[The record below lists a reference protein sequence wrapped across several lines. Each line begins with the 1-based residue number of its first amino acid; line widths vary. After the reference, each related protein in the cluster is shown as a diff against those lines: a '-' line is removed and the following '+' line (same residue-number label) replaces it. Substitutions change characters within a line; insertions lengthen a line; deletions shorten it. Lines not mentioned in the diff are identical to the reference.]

1 MSAVSSSAATQSV
14 VTPSAV
20 SSQDLLTGIH
30 SSPLPRAE
38 QHEVEN
44 GAHFDV
50 VIIGSGAGGGT
61 LARAMAPSGLSILVL
76 ERGDWLPQEPQNWDA
91 EEVFQK
97 GRYVSK
103 DTWYDSHG
111 KSFQPGSHYFVGGA
125 TKMYGAAHFRLRE
138 QDFERLVHH
147 DGISPA
153 WPLRYSDFEP
163 WYQRA
168 EEMYHVHGLRGED
181 PTEPPCSG
189 PYPHPPIAHEPRIQK
204 LVDDL
209 RAAGLHPSHAPSGV
223 MLDEANLP
231 FSRCRRCNCCDGFPC
246 LVHAKSDADV
256 LGMRPALASSN
267 VSLLTRAE
275 VRRLVTDASGRRVT
289 AVEVQRDGET
299 LRVSGDVVVVSC
311 GAANSARLL
320 LMSASDQH
328 PRGLANGSDQV
339 GRNYMFHNSK
349 AMVALAHEPN
359 TTVFQKTITIND
371 WYLGD
376 AEFNY
381 PMGNIQM
388 TGKTN
393 GQIMKGY
400 APLETFLM
408 PGWSM
413 DKIAEHALDFWI
425 SSEDL
430 PDPENR
436 VTIDDKGHIHLNYT
450 PNNQT
455 AAQQLYGRLT
465 GVLDRLYLRNH
476 LVERQIYIKSSMSIA
491 AVGHQAGT
499 CRFGS
504 DPATSVLDLNC
515 KAHELDNLYV
525 VDTSFMPTIG
535 AVNPSLTAIAN
546 ALRVAAHLVERLGR

>member
-1 MSAVSSSAATQSV
+1 MDTTASRVSASALHT
-14 VTPSAV
+14 
-20 SSQDLLTGIH
+20 
-30 SSPLPRAE
+30 SPLPAPE
-38 QHEVEN
+38 QLMVTD

-61 LARAMAPSGLSILVL
+61 LARQLAAQGSLRVLVL

-91 EEVFQK
+91 EEVMQK
-97 GRYVSK
+97 GRYLSK
-103 DTWYDSHG
+103 DLWLDHNG
-111 KSFQPGSHYFVGGA
+111 KDFQPGSHYFVGGA

-138 QDFERLVHH
+138 RDFEQLSHSEGV
-147 DGISPA
+147 SPA
-153 WPLRYSDFEP
+153 WPLRYGDFEP
-163 WYQRA
+163 WYQQA

-181 PTEPPCSG
+181 PTEPHCSG
-189 PYPHPPIAHEPRIQK
+189 AYPHPPVSHEPRMRK

-209 RAAGLHPSHAPSGV
+209 RTIGLHPFHAPSGV
-223 MLDEANLP
+223 LLDEEQMA
-231 FSRCRRCNCCDGFPC
+231 FSRCRRCNRCDGFPC
-246 LVHAKSDADV
+246 LVHAKSDAEV
-256 LGMRPALASSN
+256 IGIRPALASPT

-275 VRRLVTDASGRRVT
+275 VKRLLTDASGRTVT
-289 AVEVQRDGET
+289 AVELERDGEPM
-299 LRVSGDVVVVSC
+299 RVSGDVVVVSC

-320 LMSASDQH
+320 LMSANDHH

-359 TTVFQKTITIND
+359 PTVFQKTVAIND
-371 WYLGD
+371 WYFGD
-376 AEFNY
+376 QAFPH

-388 TGKTN
+388 TGKTS
-393 GQIMKGY
+393 GAIMKGY

-413 DKIAEHALDFWI
+413 EKIAAHAIDFWI

-430 PDPENR
+430 PDPNNR
-436 VTIDDKGHIHLNYT
+436 VTVTPSGQIQLHYT
-450 PNNQT
+450 FNNLS
-455 AAQQLYGRLT
+455 ASNQLLHRLESI
-465 GVLDRLYLRNH
+465 LDRLYLRSH
-476 LVERQIYIKSSMSIA
+476 LVERQIYIANSMGIA

-499 CRFGS
+499 CRFGT
-504 DPATSVLDLNC
+504 DPTTSVLDLNC

-525 VDTSFMPTIG
+525 VDTSFMPSIG

-546 ALRVAAHLVERLGR
+546 ALRVGTHLIERLRG

>member
-1 MSAVSSSAATQSV
+1 MAH
-14 VTPSAV
+14 PSHLSELPGPSLA
-20 SSQDLLTGIH
+20 I
-30 SSPLPRAE
+30 SPLPAAA
-38 QHEVEN
+38 QLEVAD

-61 LARAMAPSGLSILVL
+61 LARHLAPSGLKILVL
-76 ERGDWLPQEPQNWDA
+76 ERGDWLPQEPENWNA

-97 GRYVSK
+97 GRYISK
-103 DTWYDSHG
+103 DVWHDKHG
-111 KSFQPGSHYFVGGA
+111 KPFQPGSHYFVGGA
-125 TKMYGAAHFRLRE
+125 TKMYGAAHFRLRQ
-138 QDFERLVHH
+138 QDFEQLQHF

-163 WYQRA
+163 YYQRA
-168 EEMYHVHGLRGED
+168 EEMYHVHGQRGED
-181 PTEPPCSG
+181 PTEPPCSA
-189 PYPHPPIAHEPRIQK
+189 PYPHPPVAHEPRIQK

-209 RAAGLHPSHAPSGV
+209 HTAGLHPFHAPSGV
-223 MLDEANLP
+223 MLDEANMA
-231 FSRCRRCNCCDGFPC
+231 FSRCRKCNCCDGFPC

-256 LGMRPALASSN
+256 LGMRPALAAPN
-267 VSLLTRAE
+267 VSLLTRAQ
-275 VRRLVTDASGRRVT
+275 VRRLRTDASGRSVQ
-289 AVEVQRDGET
+289 AVELEHDGEAMT
-299 LRVSGDVVVVSC
+299 VRADVVVVSC

-320 LMSASDQH
+320 LMSANDKH

-359 TTVFQKTITIND
+359 TTVFQKTISIND

-376 AEFNY
+376 ADFDY

-393 GQIMKGY
+393 GTIMKGY

-413 DKIAEHALDFWI
+413 DKIAEHALDFWL

-430 PDPENR
+430 PDPNNR
-436 VTIDDKGHIHLNYT
+436 VSVDGEGQIHLSYT

-455 AAQQLYGRLT
+455 AAQRLYGRLT
-465 GVLDRLYLRNH
+465 GMLDQLYLKNH
-476 LVERQIYIKSSMSIA
+476 LVERQFYIKSEMSIA

-546 ALRVAAHLVERLGR
+546 ALRVGDHLRERLGR

>member
-1 MSAVSSSAATQSV
+1 VS
-14 VTPSAV
+14 
-20 SSQDLLTGIH
+20 D
-30 SSPLPRAE
+30 
-38 QHEVEN
+38 
-44 GAHFDV
+44 GAHFDI
-50 VIIGSGAGGGT
+50 VIVGSGAGGGT
-61 LARAMAPSGLSILVL
+61 LARHLAASGLKVLVL

-103 DTWYDSHG
+103 DTWFDKHN
-111 KSFQPGSHYFVGGA
+111 KPFQPGSHYFVGGA
-125 TKMYGAAHFRLRE
+125 TKMYGAAHFRLRQ
-138 QDFERLVHH
+138 QDFEELTHF

-163 WYQRA
+163 FYQRA
-168 EEMYHVHGLRGED
+168 EEMYHVHGQRGED
-181 PTEPPCSG
+181 PTEPPCQA

-209 RAAGLHPSHAPSGV
+209 RSAGLHPFHAPTGV
-223 MLDEANLP
+223 MLDEANMA
-231 FSRCRRCNCCDGFPC
+231 FSRCRKCNCCDGFPC

-256 LGMRPALASSN
+256 LGMRPALAAN
-267 VSLLTRAE
+267 TVSLLTRAH
-275 VRRLVTDASGRRVT
+275 VSRLLTDASGRTVK
-289 AVEVQRDGET
+289 AVQLERDGRPMT
-299 LRVSGDVVVVSC
+299 VSGDVVVVSC

-320 LMSASDQH
+320 LMSANDQH
-328 PRGLANGSDQV
+328 PKGLANGSDQV
-339 GRNYMFHNSK
+339 GRNYMYHNSK

-376 AEFNY
+376 ADFDY

-393 GQIMKGY
+393 GTIMKGY

-430 PDPENR
+430 PAPENR
-436 VTIDDKGHIHLNYT
+436 VTVNQEGQITLNYT

-455 AAQQLYGRLT
+455 AAQRLYGRLT
-465 GVLDRLYLRNH
+465 GLLDQLYLKNH
-476 LVERQIYIKSSMSIA
+476 LVERQFYIKSEMSIA

-504 DPATSVLDLNC
+504 DPATSVLDIHC

-546 ALRVAAHLVERLGR
+546 ALRVGDHLLERFGR

>member
-1 MSAVSSSAATQSV
+1 MAH
-14 VTPSAV
+14 PSHPSELPGPSLA
-20 SSQDLLTGIH
+20 I
-30 SSPLPRAE
+30 SPLPAAA
-38 QHEVEN
+38 QLEVAD

-61 LARAMAPSGLSILVL
+61 LARHLAPSGLKILVL
-76 ERGDWLPQEPQNWDA
+76 ERGDWLPQEPENWNA

-97 GRYVSK
+97 GRYISK
-103 DTWYDSHG
+103 DVWHDKHG
-111 KSFQPGSHYFVGGA
+111 KPFQPGSHYFVGGA
-125 TKMYGAAHFRLRE
+125 TKMYGAAHFRLRQ
-138 QDFERLVHH
+138 QDFEQLQHF

-163 WYQRA
+163 YYQRA
-168 EEMYHVHGLRGED
+168 EEMYHVHGQRGED
-181 PTEPPCSG
+181 PTEPPCSA
-189 PYPHPPIAHEPRIQK
+189 PYPHPPVAHEPRIQK

-209 RAAGLHPSHAPSGV
+209 HAAGLHPFHAPSGV
-223 MLDEANLP
+223 MLDEANMA
-231 FSRCRRCNCCDGFPC
+231 FSRCRKCNCCDGFPC

-256 LGMRPALASSN
+256 LGMRPALAAPN
-267 VSLLTRAE
+267 VSLLTRAQ
-275 VRRLVTDASGRRVT
+275 VRRLRTDASGRSVQ
-289 AVEVQRDGET
+289 AVELERDGEPMT
-299 LRVSGDVVVVSC
+299 VRADVVVVSC

-320 LMSASDQH
+320 LMSANDKH

-359 TTVFQKTITIND
+359 TTVFQKTISIND

-376 AEFNY
+376 ADFDY

-393 GQIMKGY
+393 GTIMKGY

-430 PDPENR
+430 PDPNNR
-436 VTIDDKGHIHLNYT
+436 VSVDGEGQIHLAYT

-455 AAQQLYGRLT
+455 AAQRLYGRLT
-465 GVLDRLYLRNH
+465 GMLDQLYLKNH
-476 LVERQIYIKSSMSIA
+476 LVERQFYIKSEMSIA

-546 ALRVAAHLVERLGR
+546 ALRVGDHLRERLGR

>member
-1 MSAVSSSAATQSV
+1 MTTAALAG
-14 VTPSAV
+14 PSLA
-20 SSQDLLTGIH
+20 I
-30 SSPLPRAE
+30 SPLP
-38 QHEVEN
+38 QTSQLEVAD

-61 LARAMAPSGLSILVL
+61 LARHLAPSGLKLLVL

-91 EEVFQK
+91 AEVFQK
-97 GRYVSK
+97 NRYVSK
-103 DTWYDSHG
+103 DLWLDKHG
-111 KSFQPGSHYFVGGA
+111 KGFQPGSHYFVGGA
-125 TKMYGAAHFRLRE
+125 TKMYGAAHFRLRQ
-138 QDFERLVHH
+138 QDFEEMAHF

-153 WPLRYSDFEP
+153 WPLRYADFEP
-163 WYQRA
+163 WYQQA
-168 EEMYHVHGLRGED
+168 EAMYHVHGQRGED

-189 PYPHPPIAHEPRIQK
+189 PYPHPPVAHEPRMQM

-209 RAAGLHPSHAPSGV
+209 RAGGLHPFHAPSGV

-231 FSRCRRCNCCDGFPC
+231 FSRCRKCNCCDGFPC
-246 LVHAKSDADV
+246 LVHAKSDAEV
-256 LGMRPALASSN
+256 LGVRPALAAAN
-267 VSLLTRAE
+267 VSLLTRAQ
-275 VRRLVTDASGRRVT
+275 VKRLQTDTAGRTVT
-289 AVEVQRDGET
+289 AVELERDGVPM
-299 LRVSGDVVVVSC
+299 RVSGDVVVVSC

-320 LMSASDQH
+320 LMSANDKH

-359 TTVFQKTITIND
+359 RTVFQKTVSIND

-376 AEFNY
+376 AEFDY

-393 GQIMKGY
+393 GTIMKGY

-430 PDPENR
+430 PHPENR
-436 VTIDDKGHIHLNYT
+436 VTVTSEGQIRLSYT
-450 PNNQT
+450 PNNLT
-455 AAQQLYGRLT
+455 ASARLLSRLE
-465 GVLDRLYLRNH
+465 GMLDRLYLKKH
-476 LVERQIYIKSSMSIA
+476 LVERQIYIQNPMSIA
-491 AVGHQAGT
+491 AVGHQSGT

-504 DPATSVLDLNC
+504 DPASSVLDLNC

-546 ALRVAAHLVERLGR
+546 ALRVGTHLQERLRG

>member
-1 MSAVSSSAATQSV
+1 MASAAT
-14 VTPSAV
+14 TPSFSIA
-20 SSQDLLTGIH
+20 
-30 SSPLPRAE
+30 PLPDPA
-38 QHEVEN
+38 QLQVSH

-61 LARAMAPSGLSILVL
+61 LARHLMEHSTLKVLVI
-76 ERGDWLPQEPQNWDA
+76 ERGDFLPQERENWDA
-91 EEVFQK
+91 EAVMQK
-97 GRYVSK
+97 GRYVSTDPWLDK
-103 DTWYDSHG
+103 HG
-111 KSFQPGSHYFVGGA
+111 KPFQPGSHYFVGGA
-125 TKMYGAAHFRLRE
+125 TKMYGAAHFRLRAR
-138 QDFERLVHH
+138 DFEELAHFE
-147 DGISPA
+147 GISPA

-189 PYPHPPIAHEPRIQK
+189 PYPHPPISHEPRIQK

-209 RAAGLHPSHAPSGV
+209 RSAGLHPFHAPSGV
-223 MLDEANLP
+223 LLDERNMP
-231 FSRCRRCNCCDGFPC
+231 FSRCRRCNRCDGFPC
-246 LVHAKSDADV
+246 LVHAKSDAEV
-256 LGMRPALASSN
+256 LGIRPALGSGRL
-267 VSLLTRAE
+267 SLLTRAL
-275 VRRLVTDASGRRVT
+275 VQRLITDESGCSVTG
-289 AVEVQRDGET
+289 VELIRDGEAMT
-299 LRVSGDVVVVSC
+299 VSGDIVVVSC

-320 LMSASDQH
+320 LLSANDRH
-328 PRGLANGSDQV
+328 PNGLANGSDQV

-359 TTVFQKTITIND
+359 TTVFQKTISIND
-371 WYLGD
+371 WYFGD
-376 AEFNY
+376 ADFNY

-388 TGKTN
+388 TGKTD
-393 GQIMKGY
+393 GAIMKGY

-430 PDPENR
+430 PDPNNR
-436 VTIDDKGHIHLNYT
+436 VSITDKGQIKLSYT
-450 PNNQT
+450 ANNLT
-455 AAQQLYGRLT
+455 ASQRLVSRLE
-465 GVLDRLYLRNH
+465 GMLDKLYLRKH
-476 LVERQIYIKSSMSIA
+476 LVERQFYIANSMGIA

-504 DPATSVLDLNC
+504 DPASSVLDLNC

-525 VDTSFMPTIG
+525 VDTSFMPSIG

-546 ALRVAAHLVERLGR
+546 ALRVGTHLIERLRG

>member
-1 MSAVSSSAATQSV
+1 MA
-14 VTPSAV
+14 PV

-30 SSPLPRAE
+30 SSPLPVAE
-38 QHEVEN
+38 QQHVAN

-61 LARAMAPSGLSILVL
+61 LARTLAASGLKILVL

-97 GRYVSK
+97 NRYVSK
-103 DTWYDSHG
+103 DVWHDKHG
-111 KSFQPGSHYFVGGA
+111 KAFQPGSHYFVGGA
-125 TKMYGAAHFRLRE
+125 TKMYGAAHFRLRQ
-138 QDFERLVHH
+138 QDFEVLRHF

-168 EEMYHVHGLRGED
+168 EELYHVHGLRGED

-189 PYPHPPIAHEPRIQK
+189 PYPHPPVAHEPRIQK

-223 MLDEANLP
+223 MLDEANMA
-231 FSRCRRCNCCDGFPC
+231 FSRCRKCNCCDGFPC

-256 LGMRPALASSN
+256 LGMRPALASTT

-275 VRRLVTDASGRRVT
+275 VRRLHTDASGRSVT
-289 AVEVQRDGET
+289 AVELQRDGET
-299 LRVSGDVVVVSC
+299 LQVSGDVVVVSC

-320 LMSASDQH
+320 LMSANDRH

-376 AEFNY
+376 ADFDY

-430 PDPENR
+430 PDPDNR
-436 VTIDDKGHIHLNYT
+436 VTIDGEGHIHLSYT

-455 AAQQLYGRLT
+455 AAQRLYGRLS
-465 GVLDRLYLRNH
+465 GMLDHLYLKNH
-476 LVERQIYIKSSMSIA
+476 LVERQIYIKSEMSIA

-546 ALRVAAHLVERLGR
+546 ALRVGAHLVDRLSV

>member
-1 MSAVSSSAATQSV
+1 MALSHPFVEIPG
-14 VTPSAV
+14 PSLA
-20 SSQDLLTGIH
+20 I
-30 SSPLPRAE
+30 SPLP
-38 QHEVEN
+38 QGSQLEVSD
-44 GAHFDV
+44 GAHFDI
-50 VIIGSGAGGGT
+50 VIVGSGAGGGT
-61 LARAMAPSGLSILVL
+61 LARHLAASGLKVLVL

-103 DTWYDSHG
+103 DTWFDKHN
-111 KSFQPGSHYFVGGA
+111 KPFQPGSHYFVGGA
-125 TKMYGAAHFRLRE
+125 TKMYGAAHFRLRQ
-138 QDFERLVHH
+138 QDFEELVHF

-163 WYQRA
+163 FYQRA
-168 EEMYHVHGLRGED
+168 EEMYHVHGQRGED
-181 PTEPPCSG
+181 PTEPPCQG
-189 PYPHPPIAHEPRIQK
+189 PYPHLPIAHEPRIQK

-209 RAAGLHPSHAPSGV
+209 RSAGLHPFHAPTGV
-223 MLDEANLP
+223 MLDEANMA
-231 FSRCRRCNCCDGFPC
+231 FSRCRKCNCCDGFPC

-256 LGMRPALASSN
+256 LGMRPALAANN
-267 VSLLTRAE
+267 VSLLTRAH
-275 VRRLVTDASGRRVT
+275 VSRLLTDASGRTVK
-289 AVEVQRDGET
+289 AVQLERDGLPMT
-299 LRVSGDVVVVSC
+299 VSGDVVVVSC

-320 LMSASDQH
+320 LMSANDQH
-328 PRGLANGSDQV
+328 PKGLANGSDQV
-339 GRNYMFHNSK
+339 GRNYMYHNSK

-376 AEFNY
+376 ADFDY

-393 GQIMKGY
+393 GTIMKGY

-430 PDPENR
+430 PAAENR
-436 VTIDDKGHIHLNYT
+436 VTVNQEGQINLNYT
-450 PNNQT
+450 PNNQS
-455 AAQQLYGRLT
+455 AAQHLYGRLT
-465 GVLDRLYLRNH
+465 GLLDQLYLKNH
-476 LVERQIYIKSSMSIA
+476 LVERQFYIKSEMSIA

-499 CRFGS
+499 CRFGT
-504 DPATSVLDLNC
+504 DPATSVLDIHC
-515 KAHELDNLYV
+515 KTHELDNLYV

-546 ALRVAAHLVERLGR
+546 ALRVGDHLLERFGR

>member
-1 MSAVSSSAATQSV
+1 MTTAALAG
-14 VTPSAV
+14 PSLA
-20 SSQDLLTGIH
+20 I
-30 SSPLPRAE
+30 SPLP
-38 QHEVEN
+38 QTSQLEVAD

-61 LARAMAPSGLSILVL
+61 LARHLAPSGLKLLVL

-91 EEVFQK
+91 TEVFQK
-97 GRYVSK
+97 NRYVSK
-103 DTWYDSHG
+103 DLWLDKHG
-111 KSFQPGSHYFVGGA
+111 KGFQPGSHYFVGGA
-125 TKMYGAAHFRLRE
+125 TKMYGAAHFRLRQ
-138 QDFERLVHH
+138 QDFEEMAHF

-153 WPLRYSDFEP
+153 WPLRYADFEP
-163 WYQRA
+163 WYQQA
-168 EEMYHVHGLRGED
+168 EAMYHVHGQRGED

-189 PYPHPPIAHEPRIQK
+189 PYPHPPVAHEPRMQM

-209 RAAGLHPSHAPSGV
+209 RAGGLHPFHAPSGV

-231 FSRCRRCNCCDGFPC
+231 FSRCRKCNCCDGFPC
-246 LVHAKSDADV
+246 LVHAKSDAEV
-256 LGMRPALASSN
+256 LGVRPALAAAN
-267 VSLLTRAE
+267 VSLLTRAQ
-275 VRRLVTDASGRRVT
+275 VKRLQTDTAGRTVT
-289 AVEVQRDGET
+289 AVELERDGVPM
-299 LRVSGDVVVVSC
+299 RVSGDVVVVSC

-320 LMSASDQH
+320 LMSANDKH

-359 TTVFQKTITIND
+359 RTVFQKTVSIND

-376 AEFNY
+376 AEFDY

-393 GQIMKGY
+393 GTIMKGY

-430 PDPENR
+430 PHPENR
-436 VTIDDKGHIHLNYT
+436 VTVTSEGQIRLSYT
-450 PNNQT
+450 PNNLT
-455 AAQQLYGRLT
+455 ASARLLSRLE
-465 GVLDRLYLRNH
+465 GMLDRLYLKKH
-476 LVERQIYIKSSMSIA
+476 LVERQIYIQNPMSIA
-491 AVGHQAGT
+491 AVGHQSGT

-504 DPATSVLDLNC
+504 DPASSVLDLNC

-546 ALRVAAHLVERLGR
+546 ALRVGTHLQERLRG

>member
-1 MSAVSSSAATQSV
+1 MAH
-14 VTPSAV
+14 PSHLSELPGPSLA
-20 SSQDLLTGIH
+20 I
-30 SSPLPRAE
+30 SPLPNSS
-38 QHEVEN
+38 QLEVAD

-61 LARAMAPSGLSILVL
+61 LARHLAPSGLKILVL
-76 ERGDWLPQEPQNWDA
+76 ERGDWLPQEPENWNA

-97 GRYVSK
+97 GRYISK
-103 DTWYDSHG
+103 DVWHDKHG
-111 KSFQPGSHYFVGGA
+111 KPFQPGSHYFVGGA
-125 TKMYGAAHFRLRE
+125 TKMYGAAHFRLRQ
-138 QDFERLVHH
+138 QDFEQLQHF

-163 WYQRA
+163 YYQRA
-168 EEMYHVHGLRGED
+168 EEMYHVHGQRGED

-189 PYPHPPIAHEPRIQK
+189 PYPHPPVAHEPRIQK

-209 RAAGLHPSHAPSGV
+209 HAAGLRPFHAPSGV
-223 MLDEANLP
+223 MLDEANMA
-231 FSRCRRCNCCDGFPC
+231 FSRCRKCNCCDGFPC

-256 LGMRPALASSN
+256 LGMRPALAAPN
-267 VSLLTRAE
+267 VSLLTRAQ
-275 VRRLVTDASGRRVT
+275 VRRLRTDASGRSVQ
-289 AVEVQRDGET
+289 AVELERDGEAMT
-299 LRVSGDVVVVSC
+299 VRGDVVVVSC
-311 GAANSARLL
+311 GAANTARLL
-320 LMSASDQH
+320 LMSANDKH

-359 TTVFQKTITIND
+359 TTVFQKTISIND

-376 AEFNY
+376 ADFDY

-393 GQIMKGY
+393 GTIMKGY

-413 DKIAEHALDFWI
+413 DKIAEHALDFWL

-430 PDPENR
+430 PDPNNR
-436 VTIDDKGHIHLNYT
+436 VTIDGEGQIHLSYT

-455 AAQQLYGRLT
+455 AAQRLYGRLT
-465 GVLDRLYLRNH
+465 GMLDQLYLKNH
-476 LVERQIYIKSSMSIA
+476 LVERQFYIKSEMSIA

-546 ALRVAAHLVERLGR
+546 ALRVGDHLRERLGR

>member
-1 MSAVSSSAATQSV
+1 MTTAALAG
-14 VTPSAV
+14 PSLA
-20 SSQDLLTGIH
+20 I
-30 SSPLPRAE
+30 SPLP
-38 QHEVEN
+38 QTSQLEVAD

-61 LARAMAPSGLSILVL
+61 LARHLAPSGLKLLVL

-91 EEVFQK
+91 AEVFQK
-97 GRYVSK
+97 NRYVSK
-103 DTWYDSHG
+103 DLWLDKHG
-111 KSFQPGSHYFVGGA
+111 KGFQPGSHYFVGGA
-125 TKMYGAAHFRLRE
+125 TKMYGAAHFRLRQ
-138 QDFERLVHH
+138 QDFEEMAHF

-153 WPLRYSDFEP
+153 WPLRYADFEP
-163 WYQRA
+163 WYQQA
-168 EEMYHVHGLRGED
+168 EAMYHVHGQRGED

-189 PYPHPPIAHEPRIQK
+189 PYPHPPVAHEPRMQM

-209 RAAGLHPSHAPSGV
+209 RAGGLHPFHAPSGV

-231 FSRCRRCNCCDGFPC
+231 FSRCRKCNCCDGFPC
-246 LVHAKSDADV
+246 LVHAKSDAEV
-256 LGMRPALASSN
+256 LGVRPALAAAN
-267 VSLLTRAE
+267 VSLLTRAQ
-275 VRRLVTDASGRRVT
+275 VKRLQTDTAGRTVT
-289 AVEVQRDGET
+289 AVELERDGVPM
-299 LRVSGDVVVVSC
+299 RVSGNVVVVSC

-320 LMSASDQH
+320 LMSANDKH

-359 TTVFQKTITIND
+359 RTVFQKTVSIND

-376 AEFNY
+376 AEFDY

-393 GQIMKGY
+393 GTIMKGY

-430 PDPENR
+430 PHPENR
-436 VTIDDKGHIHLNYT
+436 VTVTSEGQIRLSYT
-450 PNNQT
+450 PNNLT
-455 AAQQLYGRLT
+455 ASARLLSRLE
-465 GVLDRLYLRNH
+465 GMLDRLYLKKH
-476 LVERQIYIKSSMSIA
+476 LVERQIYIQNPMSIA
-491 AVGHQAGT
+491 AVGHQSGT

-504 DPATSVLDLNC
+504 DPASSVLDLNC

-546 ALRVAAHLVERLGR
+546 ALRVGTHLQERLRG

>member
-1 MSAVSSSAATQSV
+1 MAHASHTSELPG
-14 VTPSAV
+14 PSLA
-20 SSQDLLTGIH
+20 I
-30 SSPLPRAE
+30 SPLPTAA
-38 QHEVEN
+38 QLEVAD

-61 LARAMAPSGLSILVL
+61 LARHLAPSGLKILVL
-76 ERGDWLPQEPQNWDA
+76 ERGDWLPQEPQNWNA

-97 GRYVSK
+97 GRYISK
-103 DTWYDSHG
+103 DVWHDKHG
-111 KSFQPGSHYFVGGA
+111 KPFQPGSHYFVGGA
-125 TKMYGAAHFRLRE
+125 TKMYGAAHFRLRQ
-138 QDFERLVHH
+138 QDFEQLNHF

-163 WYQRA
+163 YYQRA
-168 EEMYHVHGLRGED
+168 EEMYHVHGQRGED

-189 PYPHPPIAHEPRIQK
+189 PYPHPPVAHEPRIQQ

-209 RAAGLHPSHAPSGV
+209 RAAGLHPFHAPSGV

-231 FSRCRRCNCCDGFPC
+231 FSRCRKCNCCDGFPC
-246 LVHAKSDADV
+246 LVHAKSDAEV
-256 LGMRPALASSN
+256 LGMRPALAAPN
-267 VSLLTRAE
+267 VSLLTRAH
-275 VRRLVTDASGRRVT
+275 VRRLQTDASGRSVQ
-289 AVEVQRDGET
+289 AVELERDGQPMT
-299 LRVSGDVVVVSC
+299 VRGDVVVVSC

-320 LMSASDQH
+320 LMSANDKH
-328 PRGLANGSDQV
+328 PRGLANSSDQV
-339 GRNYMFHNSK
+339 GRHYMFHNSK

-359 TTVFQKTITIND
+359 TTVFQKTISIND

-376 AEFNY
+376 ADFDY

-393 GQIMKGY
+393 GTIMKGY

-413 DKIAEHALDFWI
+413 DTIAEHALDFWV

-430 PDPENR
+430 PDPNNR
-436 VTIDDKGHIHLNYT
+436 VTVDGKGQIHLAYT

-455 AAQQLYGRLT
+455 AAQRLYGRLT
-465 GVLDRLYLRNH
+465 GMLDQLYLQNH
-476 LVERQIYIKSSMSIA
+476 LVERQFYIKNDMTIA

-515 KAHELDNLYV
+515 KAHDLDNLYV

-546 ALRVAAHLVERLGR
+546 ALRVGDHLRERLS

>member
-1 MSAVSSSAATQSV
+1 MAPVSS
-14 VTPSAV
+14 P
-20 SSQDLLTGIH
+20 DLLTGIH
-30 SSPLPRAE
+30 SSPLPVAE
-38 QHEVEN
+38 QQLVAN

-61 LARAMAPSGLSILVL
+61 LARTLAASGLKILVL

-97 GRYVSK
+97 NRYVSK
-103 DTWYDSHG
+103 DVWHDKHG
-111 KSFQPGSHYFVGGA
+111 KPFQPGSHYFVGGA
-125 TKMYGAAHFRLRE
+125 TKMYGAAHFRLRQ
-138 QDFERLVHH
+138 QDFEELRHF

-168 EEMYHVHGLRGED
+168 EELFHVHGQRGED

-189 PYPHPPIAHEPRIQK
+189 PYPHPPVAHEPRIQK

-209 RAAGLHPSHAPSGV
+209 RAAGLHPFHAPTGV
-223 MLDEANLP
+223 MLDEANMA
-231 FSRCRRCNCCDGFPC
+231 FSRCRKCNCCDGFPC

-256 LGMRPALASSN
+256 LGMRPALASRT

-275 VRRLVTDASGRRVT
+275 VRRLHTDASGRSVT
-289 AVEVQRDGET
+289 AVELQHDGET
-299 LRVSGDVVVVSC
+299 LQVSGDVVVVSC

-320 LMSASDQH
+320 LMSANDRH

-359 TTVFQKTITIND
+359 TTVFQKTISIND

-376 AEFNY
+376 ADFDY

-393 GQIMKGY
+393 GTIMKGY

-430 PDPENR
+430 PDPDNR
-436 VTIDDKGHIHLNYT
+436 VTIDGGGHIHLSYT

-455 AAQQLYGRLT
+455 AAQRLYGRLT
-465 GVLDRLYLRNH
+465 GMLDHLYLKNH
-476 LVERQIYIKSSMSIA
+476 LVERQIYIKSEMAIA

-546 ALRVAAHLVERLGR
+546 ALRVGTHLLERLRA

>member
-1 MSAVSSSAATQSV
+1 M
-14 VTPSAV
+14 TPSNNNV
-20 SSQDLLTGIH
+20 YDPTIE
-30 SSPLPRAE
+30 SSPLPAPD
-38 QHEVEN
+38 QLEVKD
-44 GAHFDV
+44 GAHFNV

-61 LARAMAPSGLSILVL
+61 LARHLVSHSDLRVLVL

-91 EEVFQK
+91 EEVMQK

-103 DTWYDSHG
+103 DLWLDKHG
-111 KSFQPGSHYFVGGA
+111 KAFQPGSHYFVGGA
-125 TKMYGAAHFRLRE
+125 TKLYGAAHFRLRQ
-138 QDFERLVHH
+138 QDFEELRHYE
-147 DGISPA
+147 GISPA
-153 WPLRYSDFEP
+153 WPLRYADFEP
-163 WYQRA
+163 WYQQA

-189 PYPHPPIAHEPRIQK
+189 PYPHPPVSHEPRMQK

-209 RAAGLHPSHAPSGV
+209 RSMGLHPFHAPSGV
-223 MLDEANLP
+223 MLDEKQMA
-231 FSRCRRCNCCDGFPC
+231 FSRCRRCNRCDGFPC

-256 LGMRPALASSN
+256 LGIRPALAASTL
-267 VSLLTRAE
+267 SLLTRAE
-275 VRRLVTDASGRRVT
+275 VKRLHTDGSGRNVT
-289 AVEVQRDGET
+289 AVEIERDGQPMK
-299 LRVSGDVVVVSC
+299 VSGDVVVVSC

-320 LMSASDQH
+320 LMSASDTH

-359 TTVFQKTITIND
+359 HTIFQKTVCVND

-376 AEFNY
+376 ADFDY

-388 TGKTN
+388 TGKTD
-393 GQIMKGY
+393 GSIMKGY

-413 DKIAEHALDFWI
+413 DKIAEHAIDFWI

-436 VTIDDKGHIHLNYT
+436 VTITPSGQIQLNYT
-450 PNNQT
+450 TNNLT
-455 AAQQLYGRLT
+455 ASQRLVSRLE
-465 GVLDRLYLRNH
+465 GMLDKLYLKKH
-476 LVERQIYIKSSMSIA
+476 LVERQIYIANSMGIA

-499 CRFGS
+499 CRFGT
-504 DPATSVLDLNC
+504 DPATSVLDVNC
-515 KAHELDNLYV
+515 KSHEVDNLYV

-546 ALRVAAHLVERLGR
+546 ALRVGTHLIERLKG

>member
-1 MSAVSSSAATQSV
+1 MAQAPSPVS
-14 VTPSAV
+14 
-20 SSQDLLTGIH
+20 LTGVH
-30 SSPLPRAE
+30 ASVPPVAAQL
-38 QHEVEN
+38 EV
-44 GAHFDV
+44 GHGDHFDV

-61 LARAMAPSGLSILVL
+61 LARALAPTGLRILVL

-97 GRYVSK
+97 NRYVSK
-103 DTWYDSHG
+103 DTWFDKHG
-111 KSFQPGSHYFVGGA
+111 KPFQPGSHYFVGGA
-125 TKMYGAAHFRLRE
+125 TKMYGAAHFRLRQ
-138 QDFERLVHH
+138 QDFEEMAHH

-168 EEMYHVHGLRGED
+168 EEMYQVHGQRGED

-189 PYPHPPIAHEPRIQK
+189 PYPHPPVAHEPRMQK

-209 RAAGLHPSHAPSGV
+209 RAAGLHPFHAPSGV
-223 MLDEANLP
+223 LLDEASMP

-246 LVHAKSDADV
+246 LVHAKSDAEV
-256 LGMRPALASSN
+256 LGVRPALASAN

-275 VRRLVTDASGRRVT
+275 VRRLHTDPSGRSVT
-289 AVEVQRDGET
+289 AVDLQRDGES
-299 LRVSGDVVVVSC
+299 LQVSGDVVVVSC

-320 LMSASDQH
+320 LMSANDRH
-328 PRGLANGSDQV
+328 PRGLANGSDRV
-339 GRNYMFHNSK
+339 GRHYMFHNSK

-359 TTVFQKTITIND
+359 TTVFQKTVSIND
-371 WYLGD
+371 WYFGD
-376 AEFNY
+376 AEFAY

-393 GQIMKGY
+393 GTIMKGY

-413 DKIAEHALDFWI
+413 DRIAEHALDFWI

-430 PDPENR
+430 PDPDNR
-436 VTIDDKGHIHLNYT
+436 VTVDAEGRIQLSYT
-450 PNNQT
+450 ANNQS
-455 AAQQLYGRLT
+455 ASNHLVKRLT
-465 GVLDRLYLRNH
+465 AMLDRLYLRNH
-476 LVERQIYIKSSMSIA
+476 LVERQIYIKSTMSIA

-504 DPATSVLDLNC
+504 DPATSVLDLHC

-546 ALRVAAHLVERLGR
+546 ALRVAEHLRGRFGR

>member
-1 MSAVSSSAATQSV
+1 MASSLAPAF
-14 VTPSAV
+14 P
-20 SSQDLLTGIH
+20 L
-30 SSPLPRAE
+30 SPLADAA
-38 QHEVEN
+38 QLQVSN

-61 LARAMAPSGLSILVL
+61 LARQLVSSSNL
-76 ERGDWLPQEPQNWDA
+76 RVLVIERGDFLPQEPQNWDA
-91 EEVFQK
+91 EEVMQK

-103 DTWYDSHG
+103 DAWLDKHG
-111 KSFQPGSHYFVGGA
+111 KAFQPGSHYFVGGA
-125 TKMYGAAHFRLRE
+125 TKMYGAAHFRLRQ
-138 QDFERLVHH
+138 QDFEELRHF
-147 DGISPA
+147 DGLSPA

-163 WYQRA
+163 WYQQA

-189 PYPHPPIAHEPRIQK
+189 PYPHPPISHEPRIQK
-204 LVDDL
+204 LIDDL
-209 RAAGLHPSHAPSGV
+209 RSAGLHPFHAPSGV
-223 MLDEANLP
+223 MLDESNMA
-231 FSRCRRCNCCDGFPC
+231 FSRCRRCNRCDGFPC
-246 LVHAKSDADV
+246 LVHAKSDAEV
-256 LGMRPALASSN
+256 LGIRPALAAASF
-267 VSLLTRAE
+267 SLLTRAE
-275 VRRLVTDASGRRVT
+275 VKRLSTDASGRSVK
-289 AVEVQRDGET
+289 AVELERDGEPIT
-299 LRVSGDVVVVSC
+299 VHGDVVVVSC

-320 LMSASDQH
+320 LMSANDKH

-349 AMVALAHEPN
+349 AMVALSHEPN
-359 TTVFQKTITIND
+359 HTVFQKTLCVND

-376 AEFNY
+376 ADFDF

-388 TGKTN
+388 TGKTD
-393 GQIMKGY
+393 GAIMKGY
-400 APLETFLM
+400 APLETFAM

-413 DKIAEHALDFWI
+413 DKIAEHAVDFWI

-430 PDPENR
+430 PDPDNR
-436 VTIDDKGHIHLNYT
+436 VTVTSSGQIQLSYTFNNLTASQRLVNRLETMLDK
-450 PNNQT
+450 
-455 AAQQLYGRLT
+455 
-465 GVLDRLYLRNH
+465 LYLRNH
-476 LVERQIYIKSSMSIA
+476 LVERQFYIANSMGIA

-504 DPATSVLDLNC
+504 DPASSVLDLNC

-546 ALRVAAHLVERLGR
+546 ALRVGTHLVERLRG

>member
-1 MSAVSSSAATQSV
+1 MAH
-14 VTPSAV
+14 PSHLSELSGPSLA
-20 SSQDLLTGIH
+20 I
-30 SSPLPRAE
+30 SPLPAAA
-38 QHEVEN
+38 QLEVAD

-61 LARAMAPSGLSILVL
+61 LARHLAPSGLKILVL
-76 ERGDWLPQEPQNWDA
+76 ERGDWLPQEPENWNA

-97 GRYVSK
+97 GRYISK
-103 DTWYDSHG
+103 DVWHDKHG
-111 KSFQPGSHYFVGGA
+111 KPFQPGSHYFVGGA
-125 TKMYGAAHFRLRE
+125 TKMYGAAHFRLRQ
-138 QDFERLVHH
+138 QDFEQLQHF

-163 WYQRA
+163 YYQRA
-168 EEMYHVHGLRGED
+168 EEMYHVHGQRGED

-189 PYPHPPIAHEPRIQK
+189 PYPHPPVAHEPRIQK

-209 RAAGLHPSHAPSGV
+209 HAAGLHPFHAPSGV
-223 MLDEANLP
+223 MLDEANMA
-231 FSRCRRCNCCDGFPC
+231 FSRCRKCNCCDGFPC

-256 LGMRPALASSN
+256 LGMRPALAAPN
-267 VSLLTRAE
+267 VSLLTRAQ
-275 VRRLVTDASGRRVT
+275 VRRLRTDASGRSVQ
-289 AVEVQRDGET
+289 AVELEHDGEAMT
-299 LRVSGDVVVVSC
+299 VRADVVVVSC

-320 LMSASDQH
+320 LMSANDKH

-359 TTVFQKTITIND
+359 TTVFQKTISIND

-376 AEFNY
+376 ADFDY

-393 GQIMKGY
+393 GTIMKGY

-413 DKIAEHALDFWI
+413 DKIAEHALDFWL

-430 PDPENR
+430 PDPNNR
-436 VTIDDKGHIHLNYT
+436 VSVDGEGQIHLSYT

-455 AAQQLYGRLT
+455 AAQRLYGRLT
-465 GVLDRLYLRNH
+465 GMLDQLYLKNH
-476 LVERQIYIKSSMSIA
+476 LVERQFYIKSEMSIA

-546 ALRVAAHLVERLGR
+546 ALRVGDHLRERLGR

>member
-1 MSAVSSSAATQSV
+1 MT
-14 VTPSAV
+14 TPSLAP
-20 SSQDLLTGIH
+20 SFSLA
-30 SSPLPRAE
+30 PLPDPA
-38 QHEVEN
+38 QLQVSD

-61 LARAMAPSGLSILVL
+61 LARHLAETSDLRVLVL
-76 ERGDWLPQEPQNWDA
+76 ERGDWLPQEKENWDA
-91 EEVFQK
+91 EEVMQK

-103 DTWYDSHG
+103 DLWLDKHG
-111 KSFQPGSHYFVGGA
+111 KPFQPGSHYFVGGA
-125 TKMYGAAHFRLRE
+125 TKMYGAAHFRLRAR
-138 QDFERLVHH
+138 DFEELVHFE
-147 DGISPA
+147 GISPA

-189 PYPHPPIAHEPRIQK
+189 PYPHAPISHEPRIQK

-209 RAAGLHPSHAPSGV
+209 RGAGLHPFHAPSGV
-223 MLDEANLP
+223 MLDEGNMP
-231 FSRCRRCNCCDGFPC
+231 FSRCRRCNRCDGFPC

-256 LGMRPALASSN
+256 LGIRPALGSSRL
-267 VSLLTRAE
+267 SLLTRAL
-275 VRRLVTDASGRRVT
+275 VQRLITDASGRNVT
-289 AVEVQRDGET
+289 GVELIRDGEPMT
-299 LRVSGDVVVVSC
+299 VSGDIVVVSC

-320 LMSASDQH
+320 LLSANDKH
-328 PRGLANGSDQV
+328 PNGLANGSDQV

-359 TTVFQKTITIND
+359 TTIFQKTISLND
-371 WYLGD
+371 WYFGD
-376 AEFNY
+376 ADFDY

-388 TGKTN
+388 TGKTD
-393 GQIMKGY
+393 GTIMKGY

-430 PDPENR
+430 PAPENR
-436 VTIDDKGHIHLNYT
+436 VSVTAEGQIQLNYT
-450 PNNQT
+450 PNNLS
-455 AAQQLYGRLT
+455 ASRHLVNRLE
-465 GVLDRLYLRNH
+465 GMLDRLYLRNH
-476 LVERQIYIKSSMSIA
+476 LVERQIYIANSMGIA

-504 DPATSVLDLNC
+504 DPADSVLDLNC
-515 KAHELDNLYV
+515 KAHELENLYV
-525 VDTSFMPTIG
+525 VDTSFMPSIG

-546 ALRVAAHLVERLGR
+546 ALRVGTHLIERLRG

>member
-1 MSAVSSSAATQSV
+1 MTSSTSRVCDPT
-14 VTPSAV
+14 
-20 SSQDLLTGIH
+20 IE
-30 SSPLPRAE
+30 SSPLPAPV
-38 QHEVEN
+38 QLEVKD
-44 GAHFDV
+44 GAHVNV

-61 LARAMAPSGLSILVL
+61 LARHLVSHSDLRVLVL

-91 EEVFQK
+91 EEVMQK

-103 DTWYDSHG
+103 DLWLDKHG
-111 KSFQPGSHYFVGGA
+111 KAFQPGSHYFVGGA
-125 TKMYGAAHFRLRE
+125 TKLYGAAHFRLRQ
-138 QDFERLVHH
+138 QDFEELRHYE
-147 DGISPA
+147 GISPA

-163 WYQRA
+163 WYQKA
-168 EEMYHVHGLRGED
+168 EELYHVHGLRGED

-189 PYPHPPIAHEPRIQK
+189 PYPHPPVSHEPRMQK

-209 RAAGLHPSHAPSGV
+209 RSMGLHPFHAPSGV
-223 MLDEANLP
+223 MLDEKQMA
-231 FSRCRRCNCCDGFPC
+231 FSRCRRCNRCDGFPC

-256 LGMRPALASSN
+256 LGIRPALAASTL
-267 VSLLTRAE
+267 SLLTRAE
-275 VRRLVTDASGRRVT
+275 VKRLHTDSSGRNVT
-289 AVEVQRDGET
+289 AVEIERDGQPMN
-299 LRVSGDVVVVSC
+299 VSGDVVVVSC

-320 LMSASDQH
+320 LMSASDTH

-359 TTVFQKTITIND
+359 HTIFQKTVCVND

-376 AEFNY
+376 ADFDY

-388 TGKTN
+388 TGKTD
-393 GQIMKGY
+393 GSIMKGY

-413 DKIAEHALDFWI
+413 DKIAEHAIDFWI

-436 VTIDDKGHIHLNYT
+436 VTITPSGQIQLNYT
-450 PNNQT
+450 FNNLIASQK
-455 AAQQLYGRLT
+455 LVGRLE
-465 GVLDRLYLRNH
+465 GLLDKLYLKNH
-476 LVERQIYIKSSMSIA
+476 LVERQIYIANRMGIA

-499 CRFGS
+499 CRFGT
-504 DPATSVLDLNC
+504 DPATSVLDVNC
-515 KAHELDNLYV
+515 KSHEVDNLYV

-546 ALRVAAHLVERLGR
+546 ALRVGTHLIERLKG

>member
-1 MSAVSSSAATQSV
+1 MAH
-14 VTPSAV
+14 PSHPSELPGPSLA
-20 SSQDLLTGIH
+20 I
-30 SSPLPRAE
+30 SPLPNSS
-38 QHEVEN
+38 QLEVAD

-61 LARAMAPSGLSILVL
+61 LARHLAPSGLKILVL
-76 ERGDWLPQEPQNWDA
+76 ERGDWLPQEPENWNA

-97 GRYVSK
+97 GRYISK
-103 DTWYDSHG
+103 DVWHDKHG
-111 KSFQPGSHYFVGGA
+111 KPFQPGSHYFVGGA
-125 TKMYGAAHFRLRE
+125 TKMYGAAHFRLRQ
-138 QDFERLVHH
+138 QDFEQLQHF

-163 WYQRA
+163 YYQRA
-168 EEMYHVHGLRGED
+168 EEMYHVHGQRGED
-181 PTEPPCSG
+181 PTEPPCSA
-189 PYPHPPIAHEPRIQK
+189 PYPHPPVAHEPRIQK

-209 RAAGLHPSHAPSGV
+209 HAAGLHPFHAPSGV
-223 MLDEANLP
+223 MLDEANMA

-256 LGMRPALASSN
+256 LGMRPALAAPN
-267 VSLLTRAE
+267 VSLLTRAQ
-275 VRRLVTDASGRRVT
+275 VRRLRTDASGRSVQ
-289 AVEVQRDGET
+289 AVELEHDGEAMT
-299 LRVSGDVVVVSC
+299 VRADVVVVSC

-320 LMSASDQH
+320 LMSANDKH

-359 TTVFQKTITIND
+359 TTVFQKTISIND

-376 AEFNY
+376 ADFDY

-393 GQIMKGY
+393 GTIMKGY

-413 DKIAEHALDFWI
+413 DKIAEHALDFWL

-430 PDPENR
+430 PDPNNR
-436 VTIDDKGHIHLNYT
+436 VSVDGEGQIHLSYT

-455 AAQQLYGRLT
+455 AAQRLYGRLT
-465 GVLDRLYLRNH
+465 GMLDQLYLKNH
-476 LVERQIYIKSSMSIA
+476 LVERQFYIKSEMSIA

-499 CRFGS
+499 CRFGE

-546 ALRVAAHLVERLGR
+546 ALRVGDHLRERLGR

>member
-1 MSAVSSSAATQSV
+1 MASSLAPAF
-14 VTPSAV
+14 P
-20 SSQDLLTGIH
+20 L
-30 SSPLPRAE
+30 SPLADAA
-38 QHEVEN
+38 QLQVSN

-61 LARAMAPSGLSILVL
+61 LARQLVSSSNL
-76 ERGDWLPQEPQNWDA
+76 RVLVIERGDFLPQEPQNWDA
-91 EEVFQK
+91 EEVMQK

-103 DTWYDSHG
+103 DAWLDKHG
-111 KSFQPGSHYFVGGA
+111 KAFQPGSHYFVGGA
-125 TKMYGAAHFRLRE
+125 TKMYGAAHFRLRQ
-138 QDFERLVHH
+138 QDFEELRHF
-147 DGISPA
+147 DGLSPA

-163 WYQRA
+163 WYQQA

-189 PYPHPPIAHEPRIQK
+189 PYPHPPISHEPRIQQ
-204 LVDDL
+204 LIDDL
-209 RAAGLHPSHAPSGV
+209 RSAGLHPFHAPSGV
-223 MLDEANLP
+223 MLDESNMA
-231 FSRCRRCNCCDGFPC
+231 FSRCRRCNRCDGFPC
-246 LVHAKSDADV
+246 LVHAKSDAEV
-256 LGMRPALASSN
+256 LGIRPALAAASF
-267 VSLLTRAE
+267 SLLTRAE
-275 VRRLVTDASGRRVT
+275 VKRLSTDASGRSVK
-289 AVEVQRDGET
+289 AVELERDGEPMT
-299 LRVSGDVVVVSC
+299 VHGDVVVVSC

-349 AMVALAHEPN
+349 AMVALSHEPN
-359 TTVFQKTITIND
+359 HTVFQKTLCVND

-376 AEFNY
+376 ADFDF

-388 TGKTN
+388 TGKTD
-393 GQIMKGY
+393 GAIMKGY
-400 APLETFLM
+400 APLETFAM

-413 DKIAEHALDFWI
+413 DKIAEHAVDFWI

-430 PDPENR
+430 PDPDNR
-436 VTIDDKGHIHLNYT
+436 VTVTSSGQIQLSYTFNNLTASQRLVNRLETMLDK
-450 PNNQT
+450 
-455 AAQQLYGRLT
+455 
-465 GVLDRLYLRNH
+465 LYLRNH
-476 LVERQIYIKSSMSIA
+476 LVERQFYIANSMGIA

-504 DPATSVLDLNC
+504 DPASSVLDLNC

-546 ALRVAAHLVERLGR
+546 ALRVGTHLVERLRG

>member
-1 MSAVSSSAATQSV
+1 MMA
-14 VTPSAV
+14 PV

-30 SSPLPRAE
+30 SSPLPVAE
-38 QHEVEN
+38 QQHVAN

-61 LARAMAPSGLSILVL
+61 LARTLAASGLKILVL

-97 GRYVSK
+97 NRYVSK
-103 DTWYDSHG
+103 DVWHDKHG
-111 KSFQPGSHYFVGGA
+111 KPFQPGSHYFVGGA
-125 TKMYGAAHFRLRE
+125 TKMYGAAHFRLRQ
-138 QDFERLVHH
+138 QDFEVLRHF

-168 EEMYHVHGLRGED
+168 EELYHVHGLRGED

-189 PYPHPPIAHEPRIQK
+189 PYPHPPVAHEPRIQK

-223 MLDEANLP
+223 MLDEANMA
-231 FSRCRRCNCCDGFPC
+231 FSRCRKCNCCDGFPC

-256 LGMRPALASSN
+256 LGMRPALASTT

-275 VRRLVTDASGRRVT
+275 VRRLHTDASGRSVT
-289 AVEVQRDGET
+289 AVELQRDGET
-299 LRVSGDVVVVSC
+299 LQVSGDVVVVSC

-320 LMSASDQH
+320 LMSANDRH

-376 AEFNY
+376 ADFDY

-430 PDPENR
+430 PDPDNR
-436 VTIDDKGHIHLNYT
+436 VTIDGEGHIHLSYT

-455 AAQQLYGRLT
+455 AAQRLYGRLS
-465 GVLDRLYLRNH
+465 VMLDHLYLKNH
-476 LVERQIYIKSSMSIA
+476 LVERQIYIKSEMSIA

-546 ALRVAAHLVERLGR
+546 ALRVGAHLVDRLSV